1 MSNIPKKVLERFS
14 KNVPRYQ
21 KVLQI
26 AKDRDVN
33 ESDTVSVLNDMLGD
47 VFGYDKYLEVTSEF
61 AVRSTYC
68 DLAIKVD
75 EKVQFLIEA
84 KAIGIDLKKLIFA
97 RLLNMG
103 RIMVFNG

>member
-47 VFGYDKYLEVTSEF
+47 VFGYDRVIRARVSLLLEVPI
-61 AVRSTYC
+61 VI
-68 DLAIKVD
+68 LP
-75 EKVQFLIEA
+75 
-84 KAIGIDLKKLIFA
+84 LKLMRKYSF
-97 RLLNMG
+97 
-103 RIMVFNG
+103 